1 MTEREMFFKY
11 LGLPSDQ
18 PIGLEITRAEG
29 IYLYD
34 ASGKQYIDFVSGI
47 SVSNIG
53 HRHPAVLEAIHKQLD
68 HYLHLNVYGE
78 FIQSP
83 QVILAKSLV
92 SFLPENLN
100 SVYLVNSGSEAI
112 EGAIKLSKRFT
123 GRTEVVAFTNAY
135 HGSTMGALS
144 ILGNEPLKNAFRP
157 LIPDIRFLGFN
168 DPDDLDN
175 ISTRTACIVAE
186 TIQAEAGI
194 ILPDQEW
201 LLKLRKRCSETG
213 TLLVIDDVQMGFGRT
228 GKLFSFEHFGIRPDI
243 LVLAKAMGGGMP
255 IGAFVSSKEIMST
268 LTFNPELGHITTFG
282 GHPVSCA
289 AALASLQVITQDHL
303 LERGESKGKMIQE
316 KIKGHPTIKEIR
328 RKGLALGVEIRDDST
343 RNNLTRAAL
352 NNGLIIDWYLFHP
365 MTFRIAPPLTITDEE
380 IDIACSRMMKSL
392 DES

>member
-168 DPDDLDN
+168 DPVDLDN

-303 LERGESKGKMIQE
+303 LERVESKGTMIQE

>member
-303 LERGESKGKMIQE
+303 LERVESKGKMIQE

>member
-83 QVILAKSLV
+83 QVMLAKSLV

-303 LERGESKGKMIQE
+303 LERVESKGKMIQE

>member
-303 LERGESKGKMIQE
+303 LERVESKGTMIQE

>member
-83 QVILAKSLV
+83 QVMLAKSLV

-303 LERGESKGKMIQE
+303 LERVESKGTMIQE

>member
-83 QVILAKSLV
+83 QVMLAKSLV